1 MKLVL
6 ITGFVAATFGL
17 AAVTEANAWTR
28 SGSVTTARGTYTGQA
43 SGTCAGGTCMRT
55 RSVTGPN
62 GKTVTQSGSAT
73 RTGPHRYRY
82 TQTTTGPNGGSVTRS
97 GRVVS
102 YPYGPHHGYRIAY

>member
-1 MKLVL
+1 MKLMLVSG
-6 ITGFVAATFGL
+6 IVAATFVA

-28 SGSVTTARGTYTGQA
+28 NGSVTTARGTYTAHA
-43 SGTCAGGTCMRT
+43 SGSCAGGTCTRT

-102 YPYGPHHGYRIAY
+102 YPYGPHHGYYIAY

>member
-6 ITGFVAATFGL
+6 VSGIVAATLGL

-43 SGTCAGGTCMRT
+43 SGTCAGGTCTRT

-73 RTGPHRYRY
+73 RTGPYRYRY

-102 YPYGPHHGYRIAY
+102 YPYGPHYGYYTVY

>member
-1 MKLVL
+1 MKLMLVS
-6 ITGFVAATFGL
+6 GFVAGTLGF

-28 SGSVTTARGTYTGQA
+28 NGSVTTARGTYTGQA
-43 SGTCAGGTCMRT
+43 SGTCAGGTCTRT

-62 GKTVTQSGSAT
+62 GKTVTQSGSVT

-102 YPYGPHHGYRIAY
+102 YPYRPHYGYHTVR